1 MCATDVLPL
10 RADTSP
16 KIAAHWRRED
26 GSVRCLL
33 CPNDCLVAE
42 GKRGV
47 CRVRENRGGALVAL
61 TYGKVSAVQLDPVE
75 KKPLFHFRPG
85 REILSIGA
93 VGCNFRCGF
102 CQNVHLV
109 RAEAPLS
116 EVTIPD
122 LVRAA
127 RDSGSAGI
135 AYTYNEPMIW
145 FEFVADC
152 ARAVRKAGMAN
163 VLVTNGYVRPEPLA
177 ELLPIVDA
185 MNIDLKSMDPDFYRR
200 ICGGTLEPVLET
212 IRAAARAVH
221 VELTNLLVTG
231 ENDSD
236 DAIRKVVD
244 FVAATDPEIPLHFSR
259 YFPHFRFTAPP
270 TPPARLEAAYRIG
283 REKLPYVYVGNYS
296 HPGAEDTPCPRCGKV
311 VVRRAGH
318 RTDARGLSGNRCAS
332 CAAPLRF
339 VV

>member
-10 RADTSP
+10 RTEKSA
-16 KIAAHWRRED
+16 KVAAYWRPEG

-33 CPNDCLVAE
+33 CPNDCLIAE

-47 CRVRENRGGALVAL
+47 CRIRENRGGTLHAL
-61 TYGKVSAVQLDPVE
+61 TYGKVSAVRIDPIE
-75 KKPLFHFRPG
+75 KKPLFHFHPG
-85 REILSIGA
+85 KGILSIGS

-109 RAEAPLS
+109 RAEAPVS
-116 EVTIPD
+116 DVTIPE

-127 RDSGSAGI
+127 REAGSVGI

-152 ARAVRKAGMAN
+152 ARAVRKEGMAN
-163 VLVTNGYVRPEPLA
+163 VLVTNGYVRPDPLA
-177 ELLPIVDA
+177 ELLPLVDA

-200 ICGGTLEPVLET
+200 ICGGKLEAVLDT
-212 IRAAARAVH
+212 VRTSARAVH
-221 VELTNLLVTG
+221 VELTALLVTG

-236 DAIRKVVD
+236 EAIRRVVD
-244 FVAATDPEIPLHFSR
+244 FVAATDREIPLHFSR

-270 TPPARLEAAYRIG
+270 TPVARLEAAYRIG
-283 REKLPYVYVGNYS
+283 REKLPYVYVGN
-296 HPGAEDTPCPRCGKV
+296 HRLPGAEDTSCPRCGKA
-311 VVRRAGH
+311 VVRRAGY
-318 RTDARGLSGNRCAS
+318 RTIADGLSGDRCAS
-332 CAAPLRF
+332 CAARLRF